1 MGTIAKAIMSG
12 AIALGSGAGVSLVD
26 GALNPLEAILWGVGV
41 VVAFF
46 GVWATTNSPTSAP
59 ASEAK

>member
-1 MGTIAKAIMSG
+1 MGTVAKAITSG
-12 AIALGSGAGVSLVD
+12 AIALGGGAGIALVD
-26 GALNPLEAILWGVGV
+26 GELTALEVIVWGVGV

-46 GVWATTNSPTSAP
+46 GVWATSNTP

>member
-1 MGTIAKAIMSG
+1 MGTVAKAIVAG
-12 AIALGSGAGVSLVD
+12 AIALAGGAGVALVD
-26 GALNPLEAILWGVGV
+26 GQLTLLEGIVWGVGV

-46 GVWATTNSPTSAP
+46 GVWATTNAP